1 MQIETEGLVILEK
14 SVGESDRLVTVL
26 TRQEGVLRAFAQQAK
41 KMKSSKL
48 SATQLFSYSRFNIY
62 KGRDKYIIN
71 DAQPVEIFFDL
82 RRDMERLSLAQ
93 YFCELAGALAPQETE
108 AGDFLR
114 LMLNAL
120 HFLCKGARPNLLLKA
135 IVEMR
140 MLSLAGYMPDLV
152 CCAGCACYE
161 ADVMYFLPRSGVI
174 YCGDCRR
181 PVNEPAALLSRGA
194 LTGLRHTIY
203 ADFDKLFLFS
213 LSQQGLKELSGASEQ
228 YVVSTLQRRFN
239 TLDFYHQIAQGE
251 FCIETQKGNDDAE
264 NRTEH

>member
-1 MQIETEGLVILEK
+1 MQIETNGLVILEK

-41 KMKSSKL
+41 KVKSSKL
-48 SATQLFSYSRFNIY
+48 CATQLLSYSRFTIY

-71 DAQPVEIFFDL
+71 EAQPIEVFFDL

-120 HFLCKGARPNLLLKA
+120 HFLSKGTKPNLLLKA

-140 MLSLAGYMPDLV
+140 MLSLAGYMPNLI
-152 CCAGCACYE
+152 CCAGCSCYE
-161 ADVMYFLPRSGVI
+161 ADEMFFLPRSGVI
-174 YCGDCRR
+174 YCGDCPR
-181 PVNEPAALLSRGA
+181 PSGPATKLSRGA

-203 ADFDKLFLFS
+203 AEFEKLFSFN
-213 LSQQGLKELSGASEQ
+213 LSPQGLQELSLASEQ
-228 YVVSTLQRRFN
+228 YMITTLQRSFN
-239 TLDFYHQIAQGE
+239 TLDFYHQI
-251 FCIETQKGNDDAE
+251 T
-264 NRTEH
+264 